1 MIFDAVNQNRT
12 LVEAAQKNK
21 DTSPRIDK
29 AKEASKKISEGKG
42 AEDVA
47 LTKGE
52 SDLNRGK
59 KRIASSS
66 VQLKS
71 IGRPSYE
78 GLMYASSAQISMD
91 NSGYLNEK
99 IQQSRYGENRVQ
111 EFVNQK
117 DKIFSSINKSMTS
130 DIMGSRSSMLN
141 YTNRSASG
149 SSSDRIS
156 MINRIN
162 NTF

>member
-1 MIFDAVNQNRT
+1 MIFDAINQNRAFT
-12 LVEAAQKNK
+12 EAAQRAK

-29 AKEASKKISEGKG
+29 AKEASKKISKGEG

-52 SDLNRGK
+52 SNLNKSR

-78 GLMYASSAQISMD
+78 GLMYSSSAEISMND
-91 NSGYLNEK
+91 SGYLNQK
-99 IQQSRYGENRVQ
+99 IQKSRYGQNKIQ

-117 DKIFSSINKSMTS
+117 DAMFSSVKSLNS
-130 DIMGSRSSMLN
+130 GIMGAKSSMLN

-149 SSSDRIS
+149 SSSERIL

>member
-1 MIFDAVNQNRT
+1 MIFDAINQNRALT
-12 LVEAAQKNK
+12 EAAQRAK

-29 AKEASKKISEGKG
+29 AKEASKKISKGEG

-52 SDLNRGK
+52 SSLNRGK
-59 KRIASSS
+59 KRIALSS

-99 IQQSRYGENRVQ
+99 VQQSRYGQNKIQ

-117 DKIFSSINKSMTS
+117 DAMFSSINSVS
-130 DIMGSRSSMLN
+130 SGIMNARSSMLN

-149 SSSDRIS
+149 SSSERIS

>member
-1 MIFDAVNQNRT
+1 MIFDAINQNRALT
-12 LVEAAQKNK
+12 EASKRAK
-21 DTSPRIDK
+21 DTSPRIDR
-29 AKEASKKISEGKG
+29 AKEASTKISKGEG

-52 SDLNRGK
+52 SDLSRGK
-59 KRIASSS
+59 KRISSSS

-78 GLMYASSAQISMD
+78 GLMYSSSAEVSMN
-91 NSGYLNEK
+91 NSGYLNQK
-99 IQQSRYGENRVQ
+99 VQQSRYGENKIQ

-117 DKIFSSINKSMTS
+117 DKMFSSINSMS
-130 DIMGSRSSMLN
+130 SGIMGSRSSMLN

>member
-1 MIFDAVNQNRT
+1 MIFDAINQNRGLT
-12 LVEAAQKNK
+12 EAAKRAK
-21 DTSPRIDK
+21 DTSPRVDK

-78 GLMYASSAQISMD
+78 GLMYSSSAEISM
-91 NSGYLNEK
+91 NGSGYLNEK
-99 IQQSRYGENRVQ
+99 IQQSRYSENKVQ
-111 EFVNQK
+111 EFVSQK
-117 DKIFSSINKSMTS
+117 DKIFSSISSMNS
-130 DIMGSRSSMLN
+130 GIMNSRSSMLN

-156 MINRIN
+156 MINKIN